1 METHSGGT
9 MYAEAGRRLDRRR
22 SRAGTSSVG
31 APDGACR
38 PGERCASRLGRRRNL
53 EEQEG
58 QQNENMESW
67 SAGVG
72 TAGGGCLTP
81 RIIELE
87 RGTDLTSSTSRECT
101 SGDRLQRLAPG
112 LDWDLTWGDFI
123 HRFLSR
129 SSCNADAE
137 ACGGARDNGL

>member
-1 METHSGGT
+1 
-9 MYAEAGRRLDRRR
+9 MYAEAGRWLDKRR
-22 SRAGTSSVG
+22 SRTGTSSVG

-72 TAGGGCLTP
+72 TAGGGC
-81 RIIELE
+81 
-87 RGTDLTSSTSRECT
+87 
-101 SGDRLQRLAPG
+101 
-112 LDWDLTWGDFI
+112 
-123 HRFLSR
+123 
-129 SSCNADAE
+129 
-137 ACGGARDNGL
+137 